1 MFKTIISWCLSVI
14 IILLFTWFL
23 TWLHDVLGGSVFWII
38 LLIFVV
44 ERAVNRNTEK
54 IKSLSQRNSD
64 LEDKIT
70 ALSWEIHDLKNKD

>member
-14 IILLFTWFL
+14 IILLFAWFL

-54 IKSLSQRNSD
+54 INSLSQRNND